1 MLNKRNYS
9 ESSKMQHD
17 DKDDKDDMEY
27 LSAQIVGG
35 LAVIGAVAILLF
47 IVSAIV
53 YWVEI

>member
-1 MLNKRNYS
+1 
-9 ESSKMQHD
+9 MQHED
-17 DKDDKDDMEY
+17 QDELEY
-27 LSAQIVGG
+27 WAAQAVGG

>member
-1 MLNKRNYS
+1 
-9 ESSKMQHD
+9 MQHD